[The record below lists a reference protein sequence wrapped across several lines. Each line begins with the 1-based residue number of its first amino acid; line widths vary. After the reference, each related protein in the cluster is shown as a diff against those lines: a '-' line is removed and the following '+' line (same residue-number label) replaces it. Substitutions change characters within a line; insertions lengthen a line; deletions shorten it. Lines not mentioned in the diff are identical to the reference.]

1 MDAKDAKTILV
12 EMQAH
17 IRQQGGKPS
26 DWYAGVTSDIEQ
38 RLFTEHKVPKKDH
51 WYIYRRA
58 LTADDARA
66 VEKAFLDSGC
76 DGGTGGGQDDAVFV
90 YAYLKT
96 PVTDP

>member
-1 MDAKDAKTILV
+1 MDAQDVSTILQD
-12 EMQAH
+12 MNGH
-17 IRQQGGKPS
+17 IQKQGGRPS
-26 DWYAGVTSDIEQ
+26 DWYVGVTSDIEQ
-38 RLFTEHKVPKKDH
+38 RLFTDHKVPKKDH

-66 VEKAFLDSGC
+66 VEKAFLDWGC
-76 DGGTGGGQDDAVFV
+76 DGGTGGGEDDAMFV